1 MNAQKSDSGTL
12 RKIITITAPAW
23 VSILCAM
30 VSVFIVESL
39 SPMPK
44 PDAGRLAFYLNVT
57 PALISLI
64 IGNVSF
70 SRIIDAQ
77 ILAKLF
83 LCSIYSFGAVLV
95 QFFAVWWA
103 FMTLHL

>member
-1 MNAQKSDSGTL
+1 MA
-12 RKIITITAPAW
+12 APVW
-23 VSILCAM
+23 VSVICAM
-30 VSVFIVESL
+30 ASVFIVESL

-44 PDAGRLAFYLNVT
+44 PDAGRLAFYLNIT

-64 IGNVSF
+64 VGNVSF
-70 SRIIDAQ
+70 ARIIDAQ

-83 LCSIYSFGAVLV
+83 LCSIYAFGTVLV